1 MTTTLTKPPADA
13 VPEPPRRL
21 RRSKSARAGG
31 QMHAGPLAYV
41 ILALFTIG
49 SLGPLVW
56 TAIAASRDTN
66 RLAQTPPPFWFGSN
80 LFHNLDVAW
89 TEANLGE
96 AFVNTTFVAGVS
108 AVTVVFLSTLAGFAF
123 AKLRFKGRGALM
135 LIVVGT
141 MMVPPQL
148 SVIPLYM
155 MVAKLDW
162 TDQLQAVIFPSL
174 VSAFGVFF
182 MRQYLIQALPDEL
195 IEAAR
200 VDGASSWRVTGT
212 WCSRPPGPPW
222 RCSACWCSCRRGTTS
237 CGRSWYSPRPA
248 TRPCRSRSRASAAV
262 HSRPVPDHG
271 GRVAR
276 HAAAAVRLRP
286 VRQADRRRHHAG
298 RRQGLTSFVGGRGEP
313 GHCRPGPSSPS
324 SLPSPLPLFFLL
336 SVSTTS
342 YGSASMPESA
352 SPVTFPAFLWGAA
365 TCTYRS
371 RVRYGRAGRTPSIW
385 DTFSHTPARQDG
397 RW

>member
-13 VPEPPRRL
+13 VPEPPKRL
-21 RRSKSARAGG
+21 RRPKSARAGG

-41 ILALFTIG
+41 ILALFTFG

-66 RLAQTPPPFWFGSN
+66 RLAQSPPPFWFGSN

-200 VDGASSWRVTGT
+200 VDGASSWRVI
-212 WCSRPPGPPW
+212 WHVVFP
-222 RCSACWCSCRRGTTS
+222 AA
-237 CGRSWYSPRPA
+237 RPA
-248 TRPCRSRSRASAAV
+248 MAV
-262 HSRPVPDHG
+262 LGMLVFVQTWNDFLWPFLVLTQTGNPTVQVAVAGLGRGFTPDQS
-271 GRVAR
+271 
-276 HAAAAVRLRP
+276 LIM
-286 VRQADRRRHHAG
+286 AG
-298 RRQGLTSFVGGRGEP
+298 ALLGTLPLLFVFALFGKQIVGGI
-313 GHCRPGPSSPS
+313 
-324 SLPSPLPLFFLL
+324 
-336 SVSTTS
+336 
-342 YGSASMPESA
+342 MQ
-352 SPVTFPAFLWGAA
+352 GA
-365 TCTYRS
+365 
-371 RVRYGRAGRTPSIW
+371 VKG
-385 DTFSHTPARQDG
+385 
-397 RW
+397 